1 MSVRRDGSYSA
12 LCNKLNREPTQ
23 KYSNLDYLQINALD
37 FKLRRF
43 NGTKSVKI
51 VIPVDSF
58 PGASLKLLLCIDNA
72 LVVKHVYKEK
82 GGICGQKK
90 YDEYVCFSYGKC
102 GGIFEQQ
109 Q

>member
-1 MSVRRDGSYSA
+1 M
-12 LCNKLNREPTQ
+12 
-23 KYSNLDYLQINALD
+23 
-37 FKLRRF
+37 
-43 NGTKSVKI
+43 
-51 VIPVDSF
+51 DSF

-90 YDEYVCFSYGKC
+90 YGNLSKNNFDLKYSKILNFKDEYVCFSYGKC